1 MPEPLEKRLSHECF
15 PQPSDSKAS
24 VWRYMSTA
32 KFISLLKDSA
42 LWLAPLESLG
52 DPHEGSAPL
61 MLHNALND
69 QFAEQNPQ
77 MRIQLAQMLIKMR
90 SLVLVSCW
98 NLSAYES
105 EALWRLYT
113 SSSEGIAIQTS
124 YESLVNVARSDNDLY
139 IGCIR
144 YIDYD
149 RESFPADNLLYPAMH
164 KRRAFSHES
173 EVRLLSVDQIKV
185 DDSQHKPKGRNI
197 KVNLPELIRGV
208 YISPYAQEWYVD
220 TIRWL
225 VSQSC
230 PMLEERVH
238 WSRMRGRPFY

>member
-61 MLHNALND
+61 ALCNALND
-69 QFAEQNPQ
+69 QFAEHDPQ
-77 MRIQLAQMLIKMR
+77 LRIGLAQMLIKMR

-98 NLSAYES
+98 NLSEYES

-113 SSSEGIAIQTS
+113 SSSEGIAIQAS
-124 YESLVNVARSDNDLY
+124 YESLVDVARSDNDLY
-139 IGCIR
+139 IGCIK

-173 EVRLLSVDQIKV
+173 EVRLLRVEV
-185 DDSQHKPKGRNI
+185 DDAQQKPKGRNI

-208 YISPYAQEWYVD
+208 YISPYAQEWYAD

-225 VSQSC
+225 LAQSC

-238 WSRMRGRPFY
+238 WSRMSGRPFY